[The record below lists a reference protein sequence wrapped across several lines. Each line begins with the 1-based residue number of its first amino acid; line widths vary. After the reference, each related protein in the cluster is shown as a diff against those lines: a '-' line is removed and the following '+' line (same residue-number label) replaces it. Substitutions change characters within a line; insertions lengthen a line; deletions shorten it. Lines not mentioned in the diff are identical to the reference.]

1 MSVTSN
7 KKKKCPQCG
16 KKNIPEDK
24 FCTQCGF
31 ELKEYSPEDFVI
43 IEHLKGSLYGSI
55 ACLTVFI
62 AFMILITVAIP
73 TEYGLQGIIPMFII
87 WPIVIIFMVWASRYL
102 RGLSKIRKFIITG
115 EYIEITV
122 PHKPYFRV
130 NWSEF
135 DAIEVQKRDH
145 QTWAVLPGKVII
157 GPRFIYFKLIFKGI
171 NFSQSYEFESGKDFK
186 RKSRKDILIALEEF
200 AQKKNKDYN
209 GPTKK

>member
-7 KKKKCPQCG
+7 NKKKCPQCG
-16 KKNIPEDK
+16 KVNIPEDK
-24 FCTQCGF
+24 FCTDCGF

-55 ACLTVFI
+55 ACLSIFI
-62 AFMILITVAIP
+62 AFMILVTVAIASQ
-73 TEYGLQGIIPMFII
+73 YLAQAIIPLIII
-87 WPIVIIFMVWASRYL
+87 WPIVIGFMFWASMYL

-115 EYIEITV
+115 KYLEIIV

-135 DAIEVQKRDH
+135 DSIEVQKRSH
-145 QTWAVLPGKVII
+145 QTWAALPGKVII
-157 GPRFIYFKLIFKGI
+157 GPRFIYFKLIFKGV
-171 NFSQSYEFESGKDFK
+171 NFAQSYEFESGKDFK
-186 RKSRKDILIALEEF
+186 RSSRKKILIALEEYS
-200 AQKKNKDYN
+200 QKMNKEYN